1 MSLNH
6 RLMLESEQLRKE
18 IQKLRELLGD
28 DNSLMR
34 SLLGQGRFNL
44 EIEITHDIEQLHKQ
58 LKDMHQVCQYLQTK
72 NGELETMLSKTKN
85 WEEDNEALR
94 EQIRKRNDELSNE
107 REIANDLRDRLES
120 INGQPSVDLSTA
132 KIRIEELEKQL
143 RNFNDLKVDLEELST
158 TNLDLNQKIKELG
171 VELEDLKQ
179 DLLTK
184 DEKLKDYEEAS
195 SDLRLQL
202 DSNRQDLSNK
212 KDLESEIQALKHKL
226 QDSLKLQEELKESK
240 KKYQDV
246 QKDLD

>member
-1 MSLNH
+1 
-6 RLMLESEQLRKE
+6 
-18 IQKLRELLGD
+18 
-28 DNSLMR
+28 
-34 SLLGQGRFNL
+34 
-44 EIEITHDIEQLHKQ
+44 
-58 LKDMHQVCQYLQTK
+58 
-72 NGELETMLSKTKN
+72 
-85 WEEDNEALR
+85 
-94 EQIRKRNDELSNE
+94 
-107 REIANDLRDRLES
+107 
-120 INGQPSVDLSTA
+120 
-132 KIRIEELEKQL
+132 
-143 RNFNDLKVDLEELST
+143 
-158 TNLDLNQKIKELG
+158 